1 MPDTPDSTRS
11 DLAQLVAES
20 DVEEQSAVK
29 EDGDNGAVTS
39 PAFNFVCSI
48 VGPGILGA
56 FRESCTLSSS
66 TSFFCCLAKRMK
78 NALHRKSVS
87 KVSEL
92 TEFKVTFPAIAVVK
106 IAEIV

>member
-20 DVEEQSAVK
+20 DVEEQSAVN
-29 EDGDNGAVTS
+29 EDGDNGAVSS

-56 FRESCTLSSS
+56 FTGID
-66 TSFFCCLAKRMK
+66 SFLLCSNETRVSNCKRYT
-78 NALHRKSVS
+78 SVS
-87 KVSEL
+87 SLK
-92 TEFKVTFPAIAVVK
+92 
-106 IAEIV
+106 AEIVSIFSVLSK